1 MESLATPDE
10 EERVPSAEA
19 ILAGTL
25 ALMTAH
31 AEAACSVQRRRMAQK
46 VELNL
51 AGLAEHPALSL
62 HFRLALSALKAH
74 WQLLQRQNRSVRQH
88 KERSFT
94 PAESLLIH

>member
-1 MESLATPDE
+1 MQSLAERDE
-10 EERVPSAEA
+10 EERLPCVEA

-31 AEAACSVQRRRMAQK
+31 AEAACKVQRRRMAQK
-46 VELNL
+46 VELSL

-62 HFRLALSALKAH
+62 HFRLALSALTAH
-74 WQLLQRQNRSVRQH
+74 WQLLEYQDKPVRRQ
-88 KERSFT
+88 ERSLP